1 MASKQAVVFNDALDI
16 VESLPEYQQE
26 DLIEIIQHRL
36 IEYRQELLAAN
47 IRKARKEYARREVK
61 EGSVEDLM
69 KDLAE

>member
-1 MASKQAVVFNDALDI
+1 MASKQTVVFNDALDI

-47 IRKARKEYARREVK
+47 IRKARKEYARREIK
-61 EGSVEDLM
+61 EGSVDDLM